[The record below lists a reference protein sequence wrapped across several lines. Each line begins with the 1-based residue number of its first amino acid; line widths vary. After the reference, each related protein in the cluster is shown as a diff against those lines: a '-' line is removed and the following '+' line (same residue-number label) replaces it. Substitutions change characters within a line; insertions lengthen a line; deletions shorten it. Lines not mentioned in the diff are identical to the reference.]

1 MHQLAHI
8 EYLVLLAGG
17 WLSLLWVDLHYGTGV
32 LASGR
37 RLLIAEAVTLSVFL
51 AWDSL
56 GVHRGYWRSR
66 PERVVGLW
74 PLPGVPI
81 EEFILLAMIAYG
93 AIVLW
98 RLSALLAGRS
108 ALFGQRPQ

>member
-1 MHQLAHI
+1 MHQLAHV
-8 EYLVLLAGG
+8 EYLMLLAGG
-17 WLSLLWVDLHYGTGV
+17 WLSLLWVDFRVRLEVIAT
-32 LASGR
+32 GR
-37 RLLIAEAVTLSVFL
+37 RLVIVEAITLSLFL

-56 GVHRGYWRSR
+56 GVHRGYWQSR

-81 EEFILLAMIAYG
+81 EEFVLLAMITYG

-98 RLSALLAGRS
+98 RLSAHLTRRDDASDQKLR
-108 ALFGQRPQ
+108 